1 MNIKECH
8 VKFYQSQHRISYIHS
23 HTKLLKLDMKLQ
35 CFKYILFQRS
45 SNFKL
50 GNDENYPLITTKI
63 SDFTNNFLPSVQRV
77 VHDCYTNNI
86 PVRLISLCG
95 RGRGPVTGAVKGAM
109 AIGSPSIRCVSH
121 DFILFFQDL
130 SPSCALDKMIVDDG
144 SVYIASYKTPKVK
157 SPVKHKTIDIL
168 KVDSNLKI

>member
-1 MNIKECH
+1 
-8 VKFYQSQHRISYIHS
+8 
-23 HTKLLKLDMKLQ
+23 MKLQ

-63 SDFTNNFLPSVQRV
+63 SDFTKNFLPSVQRV

-95 RGRGPVTGAVKGAM
+95 GRPVTGAVKRAM
-109 AIGSPSIRCVSH
+109 AIGSASIRCVSH
-121 DFILFFQDL
+121 DFILFFQDF
-130 SPSCALDKMIVDDG
+130 SPSCAPDQMIVDDG